1 MFNAIFA
8 GVDVGGTNTKVG
20 LVDDAGDIIAD
31 ESFPTDQ
38 QRGPDFA
45 LGQASRVIEKLLRNA
60 GKDSGHLIAAGVATP
75 GPMDIPNG
83 LVLTPFNMA
92 GWRNFN
98 VRDAFAQL
106 IQKPVVFANDAGA
119 AAFGEYWIGS
129 GREYSSMI
137 LITLGTGIGGGIIIE
152 DHSIDGAHS
161 HGAEVGHIT
170 VDISKNARLC
180 SCGKRGHLEAYASAT
195 ALVDRCREAL
205 DRGTESS
212 LANRNSKVIPLTALD
227 IANAANDGD
236 SLANEMIF
244 ETACFLG
251 QGISSLAHIVDPE
264 AVFLGGA
271 MTFGGSESALGQHF
285 IGVIRQVVKDCAL
298 PIIGEHLT
306 IGFASLGAKA
316 GFVGA
321 AGLARRKFGQSVARA
336 SA

>member
-1 MFNAIFA
+1 MSDAIFA

-20 LVDDAGDIIAD
+20 LVDQAGLIIAD
-31 ESFPTDQ
+31 ASFPTEQ
-38 QRGPDFA
+38 HRGPDFA
-45 LGQASRVIEKLLRNA
+45 LGQAYRIIVQQLRDAGMESRQLV
-60 GKDSGHLIAAGVATP
+60 AAGVATP

-83 LVLTPFNMA
+83 LVLTPFNMS

-137 LITLGTGIGGGIIIE
+137 LITLGTGIGGGIIID
-152 DHSIDGAHS
+152 DHSVDGAHS

-170 VDISKNARLC
+170 VDISKHARLC

-195 ALVDRCREAL
+195 ALVDRCRQAL
-205 DRGTESS
+205 DGRTNSS
-212 LANRNSKVIPLTALD
+212 LSNRHSSSNPLTALD

-236 SLANEMIF
+236 SLANEIVF
-244 ETACFLG
+244 DTACFLG
-251 QGISSLAHIVDPE
+251 QGISSLAHVVDPQ

-271 MTFGGSESALGQHF
+271 MTFGGSESALGQYF
-285 IGVIRQVVKDCAL
+285 IGIIRKVVQDCSL
-298 PIIGEHLT
+298 PIIGENLT
-306 IGFASLGAKA
+306 VGFASLGPKA

-321 AGLARRKFGQSVARA
+321 AGLARRQFSQIVNRA